1 MFSKHYSFSDDQLEL
16 ADHFQKL
23 LQSNASMRDV
33 RRIFEGTD
41 PYHLDLWKK
50 MAEGGWLGLITD
62 EKYGGSGLAMDD
74 LCLLGREIGKTLA
87 PLPFL
92 GHVCLATQALCV
104 AGSESNKKEYLKR
117 FSDGSLLATLAFRE
131 AAQDDW
137 RKTPSATVNNN
148 YLTGKKIA
156 VPNGACADTVIVS
169 ACDLDSEDGE
179 NISLY
184 LADLNASSITRTKSD
199 TIDPASNYASVDF
212 NSTKVTRLH
221 DDDLSSAVFEQI
233 IYRAT
238 IVNAFIQSGS
248 AESAFEMA
256 RNYSL
261 ERVAFGRQIGLFQ
274 AIKHKLARM
283 YESQS
288 IAQANCQFGAWA
300 IKQNSP
306 LLGLAAASSH
316 LAASESFNH
325 CAAQN
330 NRIHGGISA
339 TWEHDCHLYYRRAK
353 LSSLILGSSITWNNI
368 LVENLHSNSAE
379 LSIDFSDMNG
389 QQTNQQLRRECRTW
403 INQNRP
409 DLSGVSGMNDDERF
423 EFVLNWHK
431 LKARVLSN
439 VK

>member
-261 ERVAFGRQIGLFQ
+261 ERVAFGRQIGLFSS
-274 AIKHKLARM
+274 HKSTSSPGCMNRNPLRRLIANSAPGQLSRIRHYLVWLPPHPTSLRVNRSITARHRTI
-283 YESQS
+283 ESM
-288 IAQANCQFGAWA
+288 
-300 IKQNSP
+300 
-306 LLGLAAASSH
+306 AASARPGSMIVT
-316 LAASESFNH
+316 
-325 CAAQN
+325 CTIAAQN
-330 NRIHGGISA
+330 
-339 TWEHDCHLYYRRAK
+339 
-353 LSSLILGSSITWNNI
+353 
-368 LVENLHSNSAE
+368 
-379 LSIDFSDMNG
+379 
-389 QQTNQQLRRECRTW
+389 
-403 INQNRP
+403 
-409 DLSGVSGMNDDERF
+409 
-423 EFVLNWHK
+423 
-431 LKARVLSN
+431 
-439 VK
+439 